1 MDSELEDDSEKLG
14 KAIPML
20 SDYVKALETET
31 RVKEQYL
38 AKISAIGVDLAS
50 IPKEQFNVE
59 CHLPTS
65 HRSSGFAW
73 IFGSGNKPSHSFYE
87 QRIQGVQ
94 KFERL

>member
-1 MDSELEDDSEKLG
+1 MDSEVEDDSEKLS
-14 KAIPML
+14 KAIPVL
-20 SDYVKALETET
+20 SDYVKGLGT
-31 RVKEQYL
+31 RYL